1 MIIRASDL
9 VKKSCMAMKYH
20 RDHNLPVVVTE
31 GMKIGE
37 AFQKEVTPEGPGI
50 YIEMQGIYD
59 MGKGIEIRFSN
70 DYVALEENIPY
81 ICEIKSVRDES
92 PDWYKASC
100 IMGAAFYKALIMGSA
115 KNGLTH
121 LETAPFEYEVNG
133 NITYTIEVPSD
144 IDYILQFGYKQ
155 YKIELIDH
163 KAILAFFED
172 KAIQSL
178 DWTTA
183 KQWDAVYNKNMWSM
197 LKGFIQVTACNPHLT
212 LTY

>member
-100 IMGAAFYKALIMGSA
+100 IIGAVCYKALVMGSA
-115 KNGLTH
+115 KKGLTK
-121 LETAPFEYEVNG
+121 LFTAPFEYEVNG
-133 NITYTIEVPSD
+133 NIIYNIKVSYD
-144 IDYILQFGYKQ
+144 IDYILQFGHTQ
-155 YKIELIDH
+155 YKIQLTDY

-183 KQWDAVYNKNMWSM
+183 KQWDNVYHKNMWAV

>member
-1 MIIRASDL
+1 
-9 VKKSCMAMKYH
+9 MAMKYK
-20 RDHNLPVVVTE
+20 RDYNTPIVITE

-59 MGKGIEIRFSN
+59 IGKGIEIRFSN
-70 DYVALEENIPY
+70 DYVSLNDSIPY

-100 IMGAAFYKALIMGSA
+100 IIGAAFYKALIMGSA

-155 YKIELIDH
+155 YKIELIDY

-178 DWTTA
+178 DWPTA
-183 KQWDAVYNKNMWSM
+183 KQWDIVYHKNMWPV
-197 LKGFIQVTACNPHLT
+197 LKGFIQVTVWNPFLT